1 MPSHRDSDEGVVAC
15 VSQPQS
21 QYALVK
27 IVQRRETAGR
37 IEPTVT
43 RRTTAWKAFTG
54 TAPAFCSMEVRADSD
69 LPPVEVDKASR
80 SHTLPAL
87 NTSTRAEEG
96 RKSL

>member
-27 IVQRRETAGR
+27 VVQPRETAGR
-37 IEPTVT
+37 IEPT
-43 RRTTAWKAFTG
+43 RRTTAWKAFRG